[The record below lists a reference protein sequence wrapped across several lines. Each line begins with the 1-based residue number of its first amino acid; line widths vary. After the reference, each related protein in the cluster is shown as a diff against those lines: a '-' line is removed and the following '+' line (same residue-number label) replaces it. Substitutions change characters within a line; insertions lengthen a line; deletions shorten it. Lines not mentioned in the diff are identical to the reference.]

1 MLRHT
6 LLAFGEEP
14 TCGAFRCC
22 SSALPPCTGAEAA
35 AFQAAYDFH
44 EGETLTDDS
53 FVLYD
58 HYIHALEKV
67 VIAMDRLVPKKEW
80 KRVTQ

>member
-1 MLRHT
+1 MFERI
-6 LLAFGEEP
+6 A
-14 TCGAFRCC
+14 
-22 SSALPPCTGAEAA
+22 ALTGAEAA

-44 EGETLTDDS
+44 EGAALTDDS